1 MNERNEGSVWIW
13 MARKDAMVVVVHEV
27 VPIIKLR
34 VEDTQRD
41 NTNEGMEVGMNRGRR
56 SD

>member
-1 MNERNEGSVWIW
+1 